1 MGTGESLLQLWR
13 NKGKG
18 RVTWPYLG
26 GSAFLC
32 WGGLEAGV
40 SPEHPRA
47 STHRRQP
54 GCSGGEGARDDQGR
68 DGREQ

>member
-26 GSAFLC
+26 GSAFLGRAGS
-32 WGGLEAGV
+32 GGI
-40 SPEHPRA
+40 PRA
-47 STHRRQP
+47 SAGTHAQKAARLLQRRGCP
-54 GCSGGEGARDDQGR
+54 G
-68 DGREQ
+68 